1 MELKINFDTEKQG
14 ELTFVSA
21 LGVALSF
28 ASRSLAEDKDE
39 NGETEPKEE
48 KATEPTP
55 EPEPTPVEEAPKKR
69 RRKKKEEPKE
79 EPRQEVLPLDDASDL
94 PFDNEPE
101 PEPESVPESETETTP
116 EQEPEPTPEPEP
128 KKTASFPT
136 ATKDDFVKLNHVK
149 REELGI
155 VTEGKYGNLIREFN
169 DYCKRSSMMAYGTD
183 KPSSLP
189 PEQLWQY
196 CEWFKTIEMNPDY
209 VSGSTDENKCYP
221 FVSASL
227 SKEK

>member
-48 KATEPTP
+48 NATEPTP
-55 EPEPTPVEEAPKKR
+55 EPEPTTEPEPTPEPESTPVEEAPKKR
-69 RRKKKEEPKE
+69 SRKKKEEPKE

-101 PEPESVPESETETTP
+101 SVPEP
-116 EQEPEPTPEPEP
+116 EPEPTPEPEP

-209 VSGSTDENKCYP
+209 VSGSTDEDKCYP